1 MLRQVRL
8 NHRVFDATNPSISF
22 PRRVFAFGTHELAVA
37 DEIQPEVTSGI
48 VVNNALRLVIDE
60 LLVGNNLE
68 EIACRIPP
76 HDPATGRV
84 DAFQQVPLG
93 ANPDDISRCSVA
105 DDVLF
110 SSCQGSTAVCI
121 CQNPMGCPRS
131 TTCNDADPLIPKCS
145 PGSTC
150 TGGVCVID
158 LGQPVGVLDINQD
171 GATDDTRMMAGAIG
185 LQCGSIDVPIDLDSS
200 YWNPSGDQNRPAA
213 GGFDALGPA
222 IVLSPLG
229 PMPTNLPCNLK
240 FAPTV
245 VDKENRQLCA
255 PAGGD
260 ITASCTEGDL
270 SAFTFRTEALALS
283 SASWVNG
290 DSGVNRTD
298 PALFS
303 VNAPLAVA
311 NIGNITV
318 TQAGAP
324 FTAFT
329 VTLMMP
335 QLLQITWDAPGLAAD
350 TLYEVT
356 ITPQVT
362 DTFDQGLPA
371 PQIFTFTTGA

>member
-8 NHRVFDATNPSISF
+8 NHRVFDLTNPSVSF

-37 DEIQPEVTSGI
+37 DEIQPPGHDR
-48 VVNNALRLVIDE
+48 NRPQQQPAPRDRRAARWKQPQK
-60 LLVGNNLE
+60 
-68 EIACRIPP
+68 EIACRLPP
-76 HDPATGRV
+76 HDPDEGRV
-84 DAFQQVPLG
+84 DAVQAVPLG
-93 ANPDDISRCSVA
+93 ANPDDIARCSVA

-110 SSCQGSTAVCI
+110 SSCQGATAVCI
-121 CQNPMGCPRS
+121 CRNPMGCARS
-131 TTCNDADPLIPKCS
+131 TTCNDADPAIPKCS
-145 PGSTC
+145 LGSTC
-150 TGGVCVID
+150 TGGVCVVEM
-158 LGQPVGVLDINQD
+158 GPVGVLDINQD
-171 GATDDTRMMAGAIG
+171 GATDDTRMMPGAIK
-185 LQCGSIDVPIDLDSS
+185 LTCGSLDVPIDLDSS

-222 IVLSPLG
+222 VVLSPLG
-229 PMPTNLPCNLK
+229 PMPTNLPCSVQFGDK
-240 FAPTV
+240 V
-245 VDKENRQLCA
+245 VDKENRQVCA

-270 SAFTFRTEALALS
+270 SAFTFKTEALALS
-283 SASWVNG
+283 AASWLDG

-303 VNAPLAVA
+303 VNAPLDVA

-318 TQAGAP
+318 KEGGTN

-335 QLLQITWDAPGLAAD
+335 TLLQITWTAPGLAAD
-350 TLYEVT
+350 TLYEIT
-356 ITPQVT
+356 FTPQVT
-362 DTFDQGLPA
+362 DTFNQGLPA